1 MTITTKQIERLAAV
15 DGKRVSISVGDG
27 LTIRVHPSGRK
38 SWVFRLYRD
47 GRVIDETIGYW
58 PEMSLKH
65 ARQAVREK
73 RKRAALEP
81 PAGFTLR
88 DAFRLWCAVKK
99 KSISS
104 YSEERRRIERHVMSA
119 LGRRQIDEIT
129 APLVIAHLKALEA
142 EGKQATLKRLLMRT
156 REIMSFAVCAGYVKH
171 NPLEDVSR
179 VFSPPKTTPMPALNW
194 RELDTACG
202 AFVEAS
208 DGMRLLFLFS
218 ACSMLRPGENSAL
231 RWAWIEGD
239 VITIPAEA
247 MKKRKTF
254 RVPITHL
261 MARLLNAARDLGTGR
276 RSAFVFPGR
285 ERGKP
290 VSSQALAKYLHSSP
304 LSGRLVA
311 HGLRSMARSYLADH
325 EAPFE
330 VAEMCLAHAVG
341 SSASRAY
348 QRSDYLSARRELM
361 EDWSKYV
368 EDCARRAGLEVP

>member
-1 MTITTKQIERLAAV
+1 MTLTNQKIGRLSAV

-129 APLVIAHLKALEA
+129 APLVIAHLKSLEA

-156 REIMSFAVCAGYVKH
+156 REIMSLAVCAGYVKH
-171 NPLEDVSR
+171 NPIEDVSR
-179 VFSPPKTTPMPALNW
+179 VFSPPKTTPMPALHW
-194 RELDTACG
+194 RELDAACS
-202 AFVEAS
+202 AFVGAP

-218 ACSMLRPGENSAL
+218 ACSMLRPGENASV

-348 QRSDYLSARRELM
+348 QRSDYLSARRDLM

>member
-1 MTITTKQIERLAAV
+1 M
-15 DGKRVSISVGDG
+15 
-27 LTIRVHPSGRK
+27 
-38 SWVFRLYRD
+38 
-47 GRVIDETIGYW
+47 
-58 PEMSLKH
+58 
-65 ARQAVREK
+65 
-73 RKRAALEP
+73 
-81 PAGFTLR
+81 
-88 DAFRLWCAVKK
+88 KK

-104 YSEERRRIERHVMSA
+104 YSEERRRIERHVMAA

-129 APLVIAHLKALEA
+129 APLVIAHLKALES

-179 VFSPPKTTPMPALNW
+179 VFSPPKTTPMPALHW

-202 AFVEAS
+202 AFVDAP

-218 ACSMLRPGENSAL
+218 ACSMLRPGENAAL
-231 RWAWIEGD
+231 RWSWIEGD

-247 MKKRKTF
+247 MKKRKAF
-254 RVPITHL
+254 RVPVTPL
-261 MARLLNAARDLGTGR
+261 MARLLNAARGLGTGR

-348 QRSDYLSARRELM
+348 QRSDYLSTRRDLM
-361 EDWSKYV
+361 ADWSKYV
-368 EDCARRAGLEVP
+368 EDCARRAGLELP

>member
-1 MTITTKQIERLAAV
+1 MNTWTARKIGALTTSERRRSV
-15 DGKRVSISVGDG
+15 SVGDG
-27 LTIRVHPSGRK
+27 LTIRIHPSGRK
-38 SWVFRLYRD
+38 SWVFRIWRD
-47 GRVIDETIGYW
+47 GRVVDETIGHW

-104 YSEERRRIERHVMSA
+104 YSEERRRIERHVMSV

-129 APLVIAHLKALEA
+129 APLVIAHLKSLEA

-179 VFSPPKTTPMPALNW
+179 VFSPPKTTPMPALHW
-194 RELDTACG
+194 RELDAACG
-202 AFVEAS
+202 AFVGAP

-218 ACSMLRPGENSAL
+218 TCSMLRPGENAAL
-231 RWAWIEGD
+231 RWSWIEGD

-247 MKKRKTF
+247 MKKRKAF
-254 RVPITHL
+254 RVPVTPL
-261 MARLLNAARDLGTGR
+261 MARLLNAARGLGTGR

-348 QRSDYLSARRELM
+348 QRSDYLSTRRDLM
-361 EDWSKYV
+361 ANWSKYV